1 MIHASAMFL
10 SSIFRGVLHAKKR
23 LRKDLVDKKSRK
35 RPYFSRRVKGD
46 KPISLG
52 PRVFAFACSLVRL
65 FSRAMLISVFFF
77 RFRPAFLQ
85 AQESYQLTSVGNSP
99 NSFLFVY
106 FVLISGLKDR
116 TSKIE
121 AN

>member
-1 MIHASAMFL
+1 MIHASEMFL

-35 RPYFSRRVKGD
+35 RPYFFRRVKGD
-46 KPISLG
+46 NPISLG
-52 PRVFAFACSLVRL
+52 PRECLLSLVRL

-85 AQESYQLTSVGNSP
+85 AQESYQLTSVENST
-99 NSFLFVY
+99 NSLLFVY
-106 FVLISGLKDR
+106 FMLVSGLKDR